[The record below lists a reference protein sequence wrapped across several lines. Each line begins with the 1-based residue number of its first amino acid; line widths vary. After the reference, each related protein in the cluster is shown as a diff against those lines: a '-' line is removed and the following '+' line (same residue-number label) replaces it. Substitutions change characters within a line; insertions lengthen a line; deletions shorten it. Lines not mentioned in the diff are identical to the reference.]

1 MVFYDAGLNDTA
13 FRCSPSYKPKTK
25 EGGKRMNFDE
35 LREEVLCTIKDCAKK
50 TREAEPE
57 TLPEMMSALAELI
70 TAAQTLKEPIS
81 CQKK

>member
-1 MVFYDAGLNDTA
+1 
-13 FRCSPSYKPKTK
+13 
-25 EGGKRMNFDE
+25 MNFDE

-50 TREAEPE
+50 TRETKPE
-57 TLPEMMSALAELI
+57 ALPEMMSALAELI

>member
-1 MVFYDAGLNDTA
+1 M
-13 FRCSPSYKPKTK
+13 
-25 EGGKRMNFDE
+25 MNFDE
-35 LREEVLCTIKDCAKK
+35 LREEVLCTIKACAER